1 MGKIQKVFITH
12 THGTVLFAKSHA
24 HALALIGCVSI
35 QFSGDHI
42 FGILPLLASRLNGSG
57 GMVDD
62 ADDVRLE
69 APLQAQEVR

>member
-12 THGTVLFAKSHA
+12 THGTVLFVKSRA
-24 HALALIGCVSI
+24 HTLALIRCFSI

-62 ADDVRLE
+62 ADDVCLE
-69 APLQAQEVR
+69 TPLQTQEVR